1 VPNYL
6 VESYA
11 ANRPGA
17 VDTSCE
23 RARQAAA
30 LEDGV
35 RHVRATFIPTDETVL
50 HLFEATTVGAL
61 RRALD
66 LASMK
71 HERIVEAI
79 EGSPCGQVAK

>member
-1 VPNYL
+1 MPNYL
-6 VESYA
+6 VESYT

-17 VDTSCE
+17 IEAASE
-23 RARQAAA
+23 RACQAAA

-50 HLFEATTVGAL
+50 YLFEATTVDAL

-66 LASMK
+66 LASLD
-71 HERIVEAI
+71 HERIVEAA
-79 EGSPCGQVAK
+79 EGQCHER